1 MKNRSALNFV
11 VSCCLFVVH
20 LLPGE
25 NETLLRGRDSFFL
38 LDTLLD
44 PLNLVGGLDVDLDL
58 FPGQSLDLDQHLAHT
73 TDTGMEYV
81 TILGNVRRSTMRAIF
96 TDQTVVNGFYP
107 SNPSNLEK
115 RWREKKR

>member
-1 MKNRSALNFV
+1 MQAGKNEV
-11 VSCCLFVVH
+11 W
-20 LLPGE
+20 E
-25 NETLLRGRDSFFL
+25 YLLRGRDSFFL

-81 TILGNVRRSTMRAIF
+81 TILQSSGSA
-96 TDQTVVNGFYP
+96 
-107 SNPSNLEK
+107 K
-115 RWREKKR
+115 RFD